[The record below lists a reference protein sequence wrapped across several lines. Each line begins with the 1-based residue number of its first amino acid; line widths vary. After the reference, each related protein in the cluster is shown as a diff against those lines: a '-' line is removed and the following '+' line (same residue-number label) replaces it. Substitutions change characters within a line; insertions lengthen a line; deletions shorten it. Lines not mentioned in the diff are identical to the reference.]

1 MKKDVLISIQGL
13 QSMDDPGTDKVTL
26 TTEGRFYR
34 KADNY
39 YLVYDESE
47 VTGFEDTRTTVKIS
61 GDGQGVTVTRSGK
74 YPSLL
79 SFRPD
84 VRHMGLYN
92 TEYGG
97 ITIAVATRSIDSSLT
112 DDGGRIH
119 VDYDIEFQHAHLS
132 SNSLTIDVRPLPLQ
146 PGGTVS
152 L

>member
-13 QSMDDPGTDKVTL
+13 QSMDDPGTDEVTL

-61 GDGQGVTVTRSGK
+61 GDGQGV
-74 YPSLL
+74 
-79 SFRPD
+79 
-84 VRHMGLYN
+84 